1 MIMTCNSMA
10 VKKNNDI
17 ILYDNDM
24 QLYGN
29 VNVNDIILYDK
40 CMQLYDDVYDNDTDL
55 GVC

>member
-1 MIMTCNSMA
+1 MA

-17 ILYDNDM
+17 IHVLYDNDM